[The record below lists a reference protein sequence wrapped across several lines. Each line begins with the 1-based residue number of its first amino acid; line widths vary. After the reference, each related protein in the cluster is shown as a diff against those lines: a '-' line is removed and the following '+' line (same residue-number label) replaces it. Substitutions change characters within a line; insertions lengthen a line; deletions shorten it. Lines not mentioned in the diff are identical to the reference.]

1 VDGGPVLKVDG
12 GFVVCV
18 DGCTLTVGKVDKLGD
33 GVVCSTH
40 IIVGS
45 ALGCALRRLGSA
57 LGCALMVGTTLT
69 LGGADGCTLTVG
81 KVDKLGDGVVCD
93 EPRGLGS
100 ALGCALMVGTTLT
113 LGMVVGGAEL
123 AILGAKLTL
132 G

>member
-1 VDGGPVLKVDG
+1 MDGGPVLKVDG

-69 LGGADGCTLTVG
+69 LG
-81 KVDKLGDGVVCD
+81 
-93 EPRGLGS
+93 
-100 ALGCALMVGTTLT
+100 
-113 LGMVVGGAEL
+113 MVVGGAEL